1 MEFNPIIIKELRGRM
16 RGWRATIV
24 VTVYLL
30 VISGVMLLFYG
41 GLYNNNS
48 FSSNAQIGKSLFLP
62 IIIVQVLLL
71 SIIAPISTAAAI
83 SSERERQTY
92 DVLLTTLLPPRSII
106 LGKLLAALAYSLLLM
121 VVTLPLDVLCLLL
134 GGLDIS
140 DVLLTN
146 LVLLS
151 MTVLYGSFGLYSSAA
166 MRTTLGATSLAL
178 GLVVCLSLLLPLF
191 ASLFLYASG
200 VGSSA
205 RVNDVLNIINTVSP
219 PFAVGSLLGGT
230 PPAPFQPWMYFT
242 IGAWVA
248 SGLLIWLTIRALRP
262 HDQRMSRQQRAQ
274 LAQENVEGRG

>member
-16 RGWRATIV
+16 RGWRATVV

-30 VISGVMLLFYG
+30 VISAVMLLFYG

-48 FSSNAQIGKSLFLP
+48 FSSNAQVGKSLFLP

-140 DVLLTN
+140 DVLLAN

-151 MTVLYGSFGLYSSAA
+151 MTVLYGSFGLYSSTA
-166 MRTTLGATSLAL
+166 MRSTLGATSLAI
-178 GLVVCLSLLLPLF
+178 GLVVFLSALLPLF
-191 ASLFLYASG
+191 AALFLYSA
-200 VGSSA
+200 GSFA
-205 RVNDVLNIINTVSP
+205 RFNDVFNIVNAVSP
-219 PFAVGSLLGGT
+219 PFAVGSLLGSA
-230 PPAPFQPWMYFT
+230 PPTLFQPWMYFS

-248 SGLLIWLTIRALRP
+248 SGLLIWRSIRALRP
-262 HDQRMSRQQRAQ
+262 HDRRLSRQQRAQ
-274 LAQENVEGRG
+274 LGG

>member
-41 GLYNNNS
+41 GIYNNTF
-48 FSSNAQIGKSLFLP
+48 FSSNAQVGKTLFLP

-92 DVLLTTLLPPRSII
+92 DVLLTTLLSPSRIV

-140 DVLLTN
+140 DVLLAN
-146 LVLLS
+146 LALLS
-151 MTVLYGSFGLYSSAA
+151 MTVLYGSFGLYSSAT

-178 GLVVCLSLLLPLF
+178 GLVVFLSLLLPLF
-191 ASLFLYASG
+191 AALLPFNG
-200 VGSSA
+200 GFGSSSSFA
-205 RVNDVLNIINTVSP
+205 NIFAIINSISP
-219 PFAVGSLLGGT
+219 PFAVGSLLVT
-230 PPAPFQPWMYFT
+230 APALGQPWMYFS
-242 IGAWVA
+242 IGAWLA
-248 SGLLIWLTIRALRP
+248 SGLLIWRSIRALRP
-262 HDQRMSRQQRAQ
+262 RETRLSRQQRAQ
-274 LAQENVEGRG
+274 INQ